1 MHVIVVSLSEAD
13 MWKLKKFVIPKVMAE
28 WKDLAYCMRYE
39 LEEVEA
45 FRKGSKD
52 LQECCEN
59 LLADWLTTSHDPK
72 PKTYKRLLK
81 YIKKIDKLT
90 AVSKTIE
97 KNLIKGKSNKIT
109 YTM

>member
-1 MHVIVVSLSEAD
+1 
-13 MWKLKKFVIPKVMAE
+13 MWELERFVIPKVKAE
-28 WKDLAYCMRYE
+28 WKDLAYCMRYQP
-39 LEEVEA
+39 EEVEA
-45 FRKGSKD
+45 FRKDSKD
-52 LQECCEN
+52 LQECCEK
-59 LLADWLTTSHDPK
+59 LLTDWLTTSHDLK